1 MSIELMSSEMCDV
14 VRFSV
19 LLYQSDSS
27 SYTSPPLR
35 VLNINKCQIGHLN
48 LNLSSPLLSISL

>member
-48 LNLSSPLLSISL
+48 LNLS